1 MRTRIAKGLCMRVV
15 DVDGGYM
22 VHEATL
28 HIQFL
33 IPLDLLRKGA
43 ANSFGINLGYF
54 SGVVSTIMLRLRTR
68 FGPVFFSQV
77 LPPIAEIE
85 Y

>member
-1 MRTRIAKGLCMRVV
+1 MAAIGTNG
-15 DVDGGYM
+15 
-22 VHEATL
+22 
-28 HIQFL
+28 
-33 IPLDLLRKGA
+33 LRKGA

-54 SGVVSTIMLRLRTR
+54 SGVVSTIMLRLTTR